1 MRPQNAAYYVREALQ
16 SISRNRLLTIATV
29 STVAICILILGMAVL
44 MTINAGRFIDQLESD
59 VEIVAYLDNSLD
71 KAEVSD
77 IKDQIEALP
86 QVKLV
91 QYVSKD
97 EALRRLQKKFGES
110 EYSLK
115 DTFNKN
121 PLPATYE
128 IKADN
133 PHDVPKLA
141 AKVGEIEGV
150 YKVNYG
156 RGVVERLFKVTRW
169 IRTIG
174 IAIIVLLAFG
184 AVFLIATTIRLAIFS
199 RRKQIY
205 LMKLIGAT
213 DWFVRWPFFIEGI
226 IIGLLGALVAIG
238 ILALGYSSLLN
249 NMDQALFFI
258 PLVSSSA
265 VLLRIYLS
273 LILAGAFLGVL
284 GTWISLNRFLDV

>member
-1 MRPQNAAYYVREALQ
+1 MRPRNAAYYMREAFQ
-16 SISRNRLLTIATV
+16 SIKRNRILTIATV
-29 STVAICILILGMAVL
+29 STVATCILILGMAVL
-44 MTINAGRFIDQLESD
+44 TTINAGRFINQLESD
-59 VEIVAYLDNSLD
+59 VEIVAYLDKSLD
-71 KAEVSD
+71 KAEVAD
-77 IKDQIEALP
+77 IKSQIEDLS
-86 QVKLV
+86 QVKAV
-91 QYVSKD
+91 RYVSKD
-97 EALRRLQKKFGES
+97 EALKRLQKKFGES

-115 DTFNKN
+115 DTFKKN

-128 IKADN
+128 VQAGN
-133 PHDVPKLA
+133 PHDVPQLA
-141 AKVGEIEGV
+141 AKVAKIEGV

-156 RGVVERLFKVTRW
+156 RGVVERLFKVTKW

-226 IIGLLGALVAIG
+226 VIGLLGALVAIG

-249 NMDQALFFI
+249 NMDKALFFI
-258 PLVSSSA
+258 PLVASSA
-265 VLLRIYLS
+265 ALLRIYLG
-273 LILAGAFLGVL
+273 LIVTGAFLGIL

>member
-1 MRPQNAAYYVREALQ
+1 MRPQNAAYYVREAVK

-44 MTINAGRFIDQLESD
+44 MTMNAGRFIDQLESD
-59 VEIVAYLDNSLD
+59 VEIVAYLNNSLD
-71 KAEVSD
+71 QAEVSD
-77 IKDQIEALP
+77 IKDQIKALP
-86 QVKLV
+86 QVKSA

-115 DTFNKN
+115 DTLNKN
-121 PLPATYE
+121 PLPPTYE

-141 AKVGEIEGV
+141 AKVGKIEGV